1 MEENKVVTYL
11 GYRVLWLNSI
21 RKNDTEA
28 MFIYINKM
36 HRIMF
41 DMSADEIKQALEEG
55 DMLEDYYDFPLNKR

>member
-21 RKNDTEA
+21 RKKDTEA
-28 MFIYINKM
+28 MLTYINKM

-41 DMSADEIKQALEEG
+41 DMSTYEFNQAIEEG
-55 DMLEDYYDFPLNKR
+55 DTLDTYYNFPPYKR